1 MVTCDQLADFVWV
14 LCCEHCF
21 LKVGSWEW
29 TEAWCRE
36 AYICILTARRRMWQR
51 LFSKG
56 FGVVK
61 QMQVICQWQ
70 LGSRC
75 FGNACSI
82 CLCRISWRGP
92 VVLVPGTF
100 CLWFQFFRGGCCSR
114 RGNPC
119 VSCCRGNIWIW
130 WINNMNYISKIQTTS
145 LWRNL
150 HAAGGWS
157 WHLKLAENHEDQKPR
172 SKELTGDEAVEV
184 FGGRAREKMLS
195 LLMCWKTLLL
205 QVTTVTTCKH
215 PPKTEPLPFITTILN
230 PWILR
235 SWWWSC
241 WGLWRYG
248 GETSARVWIQHFWH
262 STPRQLEETRRLHR
276 ELVSEAF
283 RQTKARCWSWGQL
296 KESSGSSD

>member
-1 MVTCDQLADFVWV
+1 MISLLTLREYCAVSTTAFWRLDHENEPRLGVGRRLYASWQHEDGCGKGYSPRASEWSNKCKWFASGNLEAGVLATLAAFV
-14 LCCEHCF
+14 F
-21 LKVGSWEW
+21 
-29 TEAWCRE
+29 A
-36 AYICILTARRRMWQR
+36 
-51 LFSKG
+51 
-56 FGVVK
+56 
-61 QMQVICQWQ
+61 
-70 LGSRC
+70 
-75 FGNACSI
+75 
-82 CLCRISWRGP
+82 CRISWRGP

-119 VSCCRGNIWIW
+119 SCRRGNIWIW
-130 WINNMNYISKIQTTS
+130 WINNMNYISKIHFITVEVS
-145 LWRNL
+145 PS
-150 HAAGGWS
+150 AGGWS
-157 WHLKLAENHEDQKPR
+157 WHLKLAENHEDQKS
-172 SKELTGDEAVEV
+172 SKELTGRWRSPWKW
-184 FGGRAREKMLS
+184 GGSVQEKMS

-248 GETSARVWIQHFWH
+248 GETSARVEIQHLWH

-283 RQTKARCWSWGQL
+283 RQTKARCWCWGQL